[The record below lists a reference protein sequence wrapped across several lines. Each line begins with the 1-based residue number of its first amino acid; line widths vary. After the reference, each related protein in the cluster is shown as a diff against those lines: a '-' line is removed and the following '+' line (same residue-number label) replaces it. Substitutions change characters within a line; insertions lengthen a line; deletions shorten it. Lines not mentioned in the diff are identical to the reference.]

1 MDIADR
7 IINNKWRIKP
17 IRFYYRVYRGNGGET
32 FYLTDYKTANRIVQ
46 FCCDRRLYGAV
57 HGLVADLEEWGALIR
72 IEYFDRLDGR
82 YFRQVIVPDSYP
94 AEDVTEQF
102 NDYIA
107 NRKKY
112 YDMIYR
118 LDGFRP
124 PEISLGA
131 WSLDLKNKK

>member
-1 MDIADR
+1 M
-7 IINNKWRIKP
+7 
-17 IRFYYRVYRGNGGET
+17 
-32 FYLTDYKTANRIVQ
+32 Q

-57 HGLVADLEEWGALIR
+57 HGFVADLEEWGALIR
-72 IEYFDRLDGR
+72 IEYFDRFDGR
-82 YFRQVIVPDSYP
+82 YVRQVIVPDSYP

-102 NDYIA
+102 NDYVA

-131 WSLDLKNKK
+131 WSLDHHYLLVV